1 MSRANLSRGSRKHI
15 ELSSVITEEMRS
27 FIGVESPPVTYRVS
41 HREIARFN
49 AAIRGDLPPIESDP
63 ASEDGA
69 PLEANPLILRS
80 FMTAPFDPT
89 FPEPF
94 HDILDGGSRFSFNR
108 PVVAGDEITVTRKM
122 TDVFEKSGRLGPM
135 LFKISLVSYIDGKG
149 RLVATQE
156 STTIT
161 YGRRT
166 GQASW

>member
-1 MSRANLSRGSRKHI
+1 
-15 ELSSVITEEMRS
+15 MRS
-27 FIGVESPPVTYRVS
+27 FIGAESPPVTYRVS

-49 AAIRGDLPPIESDP
+49 SAIRGDLPPIESDP
-63 ASEDGA
+63 RPEDGV

-80 FMTAPFDPT
+80 FITAPFDPP

-94 HDILDGGSRFSFNR
+94 HDILDGGSWFSFNR

-122 TDVFEKSGRLGPM
+122 TDVFEKSGRLGSM
-135 LFKISLVSYIDGKG
+135 LFKITIVSYVDGDG
-149 RLVATQE
+149 YLVATQE

-166 GQASW
+166 GQSSW